1 MFQPLSPF
9 SSRAK
14 VMVQLDKTPYHSI
27 IVGLHT
33 LLSNPSNISS
43 ANIETPKLSTYAR
56 LVWLKVCLILLWK
69 DASEWTRWDL
79 ISSWTRQNVFWQ
91 WLSKFSH
98 SFVKVVVISHK
109 KPIPAEIMASKFKNL
124 SQTPLKNV
132 IFEGKKWCLT
142 TEKTHF
148 VSNSFRWTRFSSDWS
163 TYKDEEN
170 MVICLTCFQLFR
182 CTVLILPQKL
192 VNKLKKPKMTKLSMD
207 KSLYFTR
214 RTKRENYHKYF
225 KKKKT
230 SWKFCCWK
238 GSDCGQ
244 PPVNSN

>member
-1 MFQPLSPF
+1 M
-9 SSRAK
+9 
-14 VMVQLDKTPYHSI
+14 
-27 IVGLHT
+27 
-33 LLSNPSNISS
+33 
-43 ANIETPKLSTYAR
+43 
-56 LVWLKVCLILLWK
+56 
-69 DASEWTRWDL
+69 
-79 ISSWTRQNVFWQ
+79 FWQ
-91 WLSKFSH
+91 WLYKFSH
-98 SFVKVVVISHK
+98 SFVKVIVISHK
-109 KPIPAEIMASKFKNL
+109 KNQSQPKLWLQEFKPN
-124 SQTPLKNV
+124 S
-132 IFEGKKWCLT
+132 
-142 TEKTHF
+142 TEKRG
-148 VSNSFRWTRFSSDWS
+148 VWPRKKLISWVTRLDGHDFLLISRPA
-163 TYKDEEN
+163 YKDEEN

-214 RTKRENYHKYF
+214 CTKRENNHKYF